1 MENNYPFSEESINS
15 SISFRS
21 LVNATSYPGRH
32 FQITKLKN
40 QIFCQMLPLQY

>member
-32 FQITKLKN
+32 FQISKLKEPN
-40 QIFCQMLPLQY
+40 IL